1 MKNGADNE
9 IMIYGAKKLFVEY
22 PGLKIVGQIKDM
34 IIWGDE
40 NIYPR
45 EIKELLYA
53 HLAVPDIQVFAVPDK
68 KYGRNW

>member
-22 PGLKIVGQIKDM
+22 PGLKIV
-34 IIWGDE
+34 WGDE

>member
-1 MKNGADNE
+1 MLGILVRTQGGE
-9 IMIYGAKKLFVEY
+9 
-22 PGLKIVGQIKDM
+22 DM
-34 IIWGDE
+34 IIWGHE

-53 HLAVPDIQVFAVPDK
+53 HLAVPDIQVIGVPDK

>member
-1 MKNGADNE
+1 
-9 IMIYGAKKLFVEY
+9 
-22 PGLKIVGQIKDM
+22 M
-34 IIWGDE
+34 IIWGHE

-53 HLAVPDIQVFAVPDK
+53 HLAVPDLQVFAVPDK